1 MLQGHSA
8 TELGI
13 ASTAVVTSLL
23 HRLVESGLLS
33 RAEVLALLDDT
44 ASELHNYAGHSHQKA
59 AEIISN
65 EIVPKI

>member
-23 HRLVESGLLS
+23 HRLVKNGLLS
-33 RAEVLALLDDT
+33 REEVLALLDNT
-44 ASELHNYAGHSHQKA
+44 ASELHNYVGHSQQNA
-59 AEIISN
+59 AEIIRK
-65 EIVPKI
+65 EIVPKV

>member
-1 MLQGHSA
+1 MFQGHSA

-33 RAEVLALLDDT
+33 RSEVLAFLDNT
-44 ASELHNYAGHSHQKA
+44 AGELHNYAGHSHQQA
-59 AEIISN
+59 AEIISK
-65 EIVPKI
+65 EIVPKV

>member
-23 HRLVESGLLS
+23 HRLVKNGLLS
-33 RAEVLALLDDT
+33 REEVLALLDNT
-44 ASELHNYAGHSHQKA
+44 ASELHNHVGHSQQNAIRK
-59 AEIISN
+59 
-65 EIVPKI
+65 EIVPKV

>member
-13 ASTAVVTSLL
+13 ASTAVVMSLL

-33 RAEVLALLDDT
+33 RAEVVALLDNT
-44 ASELHNYAGHSHQKA
+44 ADELHNYAGHSHQKA
-59 AEIISN
+59 AEIIRKD
-65 EIVPKI
+65 IVPNV

>member
-23 HRLVESGLLS
+23 HRLVKNGLLS
-33 RAEVLALLDDT
+33 REEVLALLDNT
-44 ASELHNYAGHSHQKA
+44 ASELRNYVGHSQQNA
-59 AEIISN
+59 AEIIRK
-65 EIVPKI
+65 EIVPKV

>member
-23 HRLVESGLLS
+23 HHLVKNGLLS
-33 RAEVLALLDDT
+33 REEVLALLDNT
-44 ASELHNYAGHSHQKA
+44 ASELHNYVGHSQQNA
-59 AEIISN
+59 AEIIRK
-65 EIVPKI
+65 EIVPKV